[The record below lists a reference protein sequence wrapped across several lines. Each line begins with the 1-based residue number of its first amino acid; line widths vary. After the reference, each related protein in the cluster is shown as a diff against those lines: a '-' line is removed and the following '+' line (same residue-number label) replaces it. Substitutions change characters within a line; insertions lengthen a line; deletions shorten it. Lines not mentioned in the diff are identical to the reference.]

1 MKLYISERF
10 LTFKD
15 KAAVTDENGAV
26 RYYVHG
32 DFAIVK
38 KYYVDEVNGTQLA
51 SVVQK
56 KISSTGTCVVSR
68 NGNDIAEIVPKIT
81 LFKPKYEVKR
91 LGWTIEGNF
100 NQDKYSIKQNGKA
113 IVNVNVRL
121 LMKGNAY
128 EIDITDGIDEV
139 NALAVVL
146 VIEGIF
152 ENTVLGTAVNSSV
165 QSSFLS

>member
-32 DFAIVK
+32 DFAIAK
-38 KYYVDEVNGTQLA
+38 KYYVDDVNGTQLA

-91 LGWTIEGNF
+91 LGWKIQGNF

>member
-15 KAAVTDENGAV
+15 KAAVTDENGAI

-32 DFAIVK
+32 DFAIAK
-38 KYYVDEVNGTQLA
+38 KYYVDDVNGTQLA

>member
-15 KAAVTDENGAV
+15 KAAVTDENGDV

-32 DFAIVK
+32 DFAIAK
-38 KYYVDEVNGTQLA
+38 KYYVDDVNGTQLA

>member
-32 DFAIVK
+32 DFAITK
-38 KYYVDEVNGTQLA
+38 KYYVDDVNGTQLA

>member
-10 LTFKD
+10 LTLKD

-26 RYYVHG
+26 RYYV
-32 DFAIVK
+32 D
-38 KYYVDEVNGTQLA
+38 DVNGTQLA

>member
-32 DFAIVK
+32 DFAIAK
-38 KYYVDEVNGTQLA
+38 KYYVDDVNGTQLA

-81 LFKPKYEVKR
+81 LFKPKYEVKK

-100 NQDKYSIKQNGKA
+100 NQDKYSIKQDCTA
-113 IVNVNVRL
+113 IVNVQVRL
-121 LMKGNAY
+121 LTKGNAF
-128 EIDITDGIDEV
+128 EIDIADGIDEV

-146 VIEGIF
+146 VIEGIL
-152 ENTVLGTAVNSSV
+152 ENTVIGTAINSSV

>member
-32 DFAIVK
+32 DFAIAK
-38 KYYVDEVNGTQLA
+38 KYYVDDVNGTQLA

-165 QSSFLS
+165 QSPFLS

>member
-32 DFAIVK
+32 DFAIAK
-38 KYYVDEVNGTQLA
+38 KYYVDDVNGTQLA

-81 LFKPKYEVKR
+81 LFKPKYEVKK

-100 NQDKYSIKQNGKA
+100 NQNKYSIKQNGKA
-113 IVNVNVRL
+113 IVNV
-121 LMKGNAY
+121 
-128 EIDITDGIDEV
+128 
-139 NALAVVL
+139 
-146 VIEGIF
+146 
-152 ENTVLGTAVNSSV
+152 
-165 QSSFLS
+165 

>member
-32 DFAIVK
+32 
-38 KYYVDEVNGTQLA
+38 QLA